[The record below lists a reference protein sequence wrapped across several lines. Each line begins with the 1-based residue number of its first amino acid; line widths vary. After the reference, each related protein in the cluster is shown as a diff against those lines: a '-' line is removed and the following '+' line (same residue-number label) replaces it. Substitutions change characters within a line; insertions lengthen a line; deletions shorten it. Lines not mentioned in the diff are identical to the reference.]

1 MGPADFFFSS
11 FVLNETC
18 YLLSQNSSQVP
29 HPYPQTPDAL
39 LSDDT
44 QEVKCE
50 LQFIDGCK
58 RGFVISVVRSPNRQ
72 NSILPDCVSSLNVHS
87 ASHTLKATHV
97 TEDGLL
103 VPLGS
108 DRQSVEE
115 GLAHFDK
122 TQPRE
127 NLLYSIPFRVY

>member
-1 MGPADFFFSS
+1 MKPVICSLKTLARYPTPTPRHQMPF
-11 FVLNETC
+11 N
-18 YLLSQNSSQVP
+18 QV
-29 HPYPQTPDAL
+29 
-39 LSDDT
+39 T
-44 QEVKCE
+44 QEVKCK

-58 RGFVISVVRSPNRQ
+58 RGFVISVVRSPNRP
-72 NSILPDCVSSLNVHS
+72 NSILPDCVYSLNVHS
-87 ASHTLKATHV
+87 ASHILKATHV